1 MAKGN
6 GNKGR
11 NLLAFIFCVPLAFIL
26 YFWISYSSQSIT
38 LENVRAVKVSSPDE
52 VKLTLESQSDIDFY
66 VNMLTKSV
74 SINTAMRDVSGETPV
89 YIVCEREDKS
99 IEYKLYPSLNLSGC
113 LLVGPEGKL
122 YVLETDTA
130 KSLLL
135 RPEYEYLYSTHFLP
149 ELSIISGEESFK
161 VNPLSCE
168 WEYIKSDGKSYKYT
182 PDTFATGDE
191 TYTIIKGRENLLS
204 FAKSSALGGF
214 ELLDVSFVAENGNSY
229 NITDISEIDLSV
241 DTLLTITY
249 TAKWNATGGA
259 KAYGNASYKF
269 NILYDV
275 PAMIEL
281 PVKEYQ
287 PGDVIVFYANHLNSD
302 ETVDFKSDLTDKEL
316 VFSHETA
323 DKGVALLPI
332 PYGTAAGEYEMEIN
346 GVKETITVLP
356 RTDREWAP
364 IFADEAQYEEY
375 LTPEKMQLLADTLAT
390 VTETRPDIDYFG
402 FGEENLYSPVGNKT
416 PTYVY
421 GQTVN
426 VGGKDATG
434 DTGDRLVQGV
444 TYALDAGTS
453 VRSAQAGV
461 VVYVGNIAPTGNT
474 VVVYHGYGIYTYYYH
489 LDTVNVSVGTT
500 LIDGEI
506 LGTAGSTGFTNG
518 KTALHF
524 AVSIDGVFVD
534 PLLFD

>member
-6 GNKGR
+6 GKKGR

-52 VKLTLESQSDIDFY
+52 TEVTLKSQSDIDFY

-74 SINTAMRDVSGETPV
+74 SINTAMRDVSGEKPV
-89 YIVCEREDKS
+89 HIVCQREDKS
-99 IEYKLYPSLNLSGC
+99 IDYKLYPSLNLSGC

-130 KSLLL
+130 KTLLL

-149 ELSIISGEESFK
+149 ELSVISGDKSY
-161 VNPLSCE
+161 VVPPMTCE
-168 WEYIKSDGKSYKYT
+168 WEYIKSDNKTYKYT
-182 PDTFATGDE
+182 PEKFATGDE
-191 TYTIIKGRENLLS
+191 VFTIIKGKENLLS
-204 FAKSSALGGF
+204 FAKSSALGNF

-241 DTLLTITY
+241 DTLLTVNY
-249 TAKWNATGGA
+249 VVKWNSAGGA
-259 KAYGNASYKF
+259 QAYGTANYKF
-269 NILYDV
+269 HILYDV

-281 PVKEYQ
+281 PKKEYQ
-287 PGDVIVFYANHLNSD
+287 AGDVIVFYANHLNSD
-302 ETVDFKSDLTDKEL
+302 ETVEFKSDLTDKEL
-316 VFSHETA
+316 IFSHETA

-332 PYGTAAGEYEMEIN
+332 PYQTKAGEYELEIN

-356 RTDREWAP
+356 REELEWAP
-364 IFADEAQYEEY
+364 IFADDTQYEAY
-375 LTPEKMQLLADTLAT
+375 LSPEKMQLLADTLAT
-390 VTETRPDIDYFG
+390 VTEKRPDIDYFG
-402 FGEENLYSPVGNKT
+402 FGDDNLYSPVGNKT
-416 PTYVY
+416 PDYVY

-426 VGGKDATG
+426 IGGKDATG

-461 VVYVGNIAPTGNT
+461 VVYVGNIAAAGNT

-489 LDTVNVSVGTT
+489 LDSVNVSVNTT

-506 LGTAGSTGFTNG
+506 IGTAGNSGFTNG

-524 AVSIDGVFVD
+524 AVSIDGTFID